1 MILIF
6 IISLIL
12 FLYELTRTLYAVMI
26 DTQAKLFVYPYDIK
40 NKYMYMLFVLF
51 SCLNTH
57 LQLTSVQQCA
67 TGKFHP
73 RYYND
78 GKTFFISQ
86 SLMLKSFVGALI
98 SSNCHQF
105 SIWIEKR
112 RFDLNCII
120 AYYFSIQKH
129 SNIRINNYDVK
140 NVSFNH
146 FKGIDMDG
154 NVILFISL
162 MLRLLCFRFYITHF
176 FFCLWI
182 CINFTQLCTL
192 LCSFLWIQTEI
203 ANI

>member
-1 MILIF
+1 M
-6 IISLIL
+6 
-12 FLYELTRTLYAVMI
+12 
-26 DTQAKLFVYPYDIK
+26 
-40 NKYMYMLFVLF
+40 
-51 SCLNTH
+51 
-57 LQLTSVQQCA
+57 QLTSVQQCA

-105 SIWIEKR
+105 SIWIEKTDF

-176 FFCLWI
+176 FLL
-182 CINFTQLCTL
+182 INMHQFHTTL
-192 LCSFLWIQTEI
+192 YSFVQFYMDSNRNRKYLSLTFI
-203 ANI
+203 ATFYLISGQFFYLVHSGQNLIYNIESITFQINSIS

>member
-1 MILIF
+1 M
-6 IISLIL
+6 
-12 FLYELTRTLYAVMI
+12 
-26 DTQAKLFVYPYDIK
+26 
-40 NKYMYMLFVLF
+40 
-51 SCLNTH
+51 
-57 LQLTSVQQCA
+57 QLTSVQQCA

-176 FFCLWI
+176 FFAYKYASI
-182 CINFTQLCTL
+182 SHNFVLFCAVFYGFKQK
-192 LCSFLWIQTEI
+192 SQISKSHIYSHIFLISGQFFFLFG
-203 ANI
+203 A